1 MSKSFIDRDT
11 VMPKE
16 QFYKLNK
23 ADRRA
28 LMAHWRQAY
37 TTEYIKQEMGLSNTS
52 FYALLKRLDLP
63 TNLQEYRDKQ
73 PSLLDTSSEPNKA
86 ILEPLE
92 CDVRVIGRVD
102 IETLSE
108 LLKIVQEHDELEI
121 TIK

>member
-11 VMPKE
+11 VMHKDE
-16 QFYKLNK
+16 FYKLNK
-23 ADRRA
+23 HDRRE
-28 LMAHWRQAY
+28 LMQGWRERYA
-37 TTEYIKQEMGLSNTS
+37 TEEIKKQMNLSTTS

-73 PSLLDTSSEPNKA
+73 PSLLDTSSEPHKSPS
-86 ILEPLE
+86 EPLE
-92 CDVRVIGRVD
+92 CEVRVIGRAD
-102 IETLSE
+102 LETLSE

>member
-1 MSKSFIDRDT
+1 MSKPTINKDT
-11 VMPKE
+11 IMHKNE
-16 QFYKLNK
+16 FYKLNK
-23 ADRRA
+23 SDRRN
-28 LMAHWRQAY
+28 LMQHWRMIY
-37 TTEYIKQEMGLSNTS
+37 PTSLIQEKMNLSNTS
-52 FYALLKRLDLP
+52 FYSLLKRLDLP

>member
-11 VMPKE
+11 VMHKDE
-16 QFYKLNK
+16 FYKLNK
-23 ADRRA
+23 SDRRS

-37 TTEYIKQEMGLSNTS
+37 TTEYIKQQMNLSTTS

-73 PSLLDTSSEPNKA
+73 PSLLNTSSEPNKA

-92 CDVRVIGRVD
+92 CEVRVVGRAD
-102 IETLSE
+102 LKTLSE
-108 LLKIVQEHDELEI
+108 LLKIVQEHDKLEI

>member
-11 VMPKE
+11 VMHKDE
-16 QFYKLNK
+16 FYKLNK
-23 ADRRA
+23 SDRRS

-37 TTEYIKQEMGLSNTS
+37 TTEYIKQQMNLSTTS

-73 PSLLDTSSEPNKA
+73 PSLLDTSSEPNKSPS
-86 ILEPLE
+86 EPLE
-92 CDVRVIGRVD
+92 CEVRVIGRAD
-102 IETLSE
+102 LETLSE